1 MFGQKRLL
9 ELLGKYNVPGPRYTS
24 YPTVPAWTESVQAG
38 DYEKALQITSC
49 RSPGSGCTGEVTSPL
64 LATGDWQPAPY
75 LSLYFHL
82 PFCEN
87 LCHFCGCMQVITK
100 DHSRSR
106 SYVDL
111 LLKEM
116 DHVRSIIPD
125 KSKKVSQIHFGG
137 GTPNFL
143 QPQELEE
150 IVGKIRSDYQ
160 VLPDA
165 EIAIEMHPR
174 TSTKAFCDKLAELK
188 FNRISLGVQDLD
200 PAVQSLINRHQT
212 YEMTKEMINYLRS
225 IGFDSF
231 NFDLVYGLPGQTME
245 GWKKTLDQVLH
256 LHPNRLAVYS
266 YAHVPWIRPVQRT
279 FKDSDLPS
287 PELKLTLFHIAY
299 DFFTKNGYRLIGMD
313 HFALE
318 DDELSKAM
326 ENKTI
331 HRNFMGYSTKA
342 EAHQIGFGVSSIS
355 YVNGNYFQNIKI
367 LKEYETSIKE
377 KKLATYRGMLLSADD
392 LMRRDLITKLMCHG
406 KILIG
411 DFEKKW
417 GISFWQTFG
426 GKLEKLK
433 DFAQENLVEIS
444 QDKIEVVGEGFL
456 FLRNMA
462 MLFDEYLEKVKK
474 ESKTPVFSKTV

>member
-1 MFGQKRLL
+1 MFQAKRLL
-9 ELLGKYNVPGPRYTS
+9 ELLGKYNLPGPRYTS
-24 YPTVPAWTESVQAG
+24 YPTVPAWTTNVTAN
-38 DYEKALQITSC
+38 DYQNSLRAL
-49 RSPGSGCTGEVTSPL
+49 
-64 LATGDWQPAPY
+64 APN

-106 SYVDL
+106 FYVETL
-111 LLKEM
+111 LDEM
-116 DHVRSIIPD
+116 DYVGSLIPD
-125 KSKKVSQIHFGG
+125 KPTQVSQIHFGG

-143 QPQELEE
+143 QPEELEDLVKKVR
-150 IVGKIRSDYQ
+150 IHYQ

-174 TSTKAFCDKLAELK
+174 TSTKDFCDKLAELK

-200 PAVQSLINRHQT
+200 PVVQSLINRHQS
-212 YEMTKEMINYLRS
+212 YEMTKEMVDYLRS
-225 IGFDSF
+225 LGFDSF

-245 GWKKTLDQVLH
+245 GWQKTLDQVLG

-279 FKDSDLPS
+279 FKDSDLPP
-287 PELKLTLFHIAY
+287 PELKLELFHTAY

-313 HFALE
+313 HFALKE
-318 DDELSKAM
+318 DELSKAK
-326 ENKTI
+326 EDGTI

-342 EAHQIGFGVSSIS
+342 DAHQIGFGVSSIS
-355 YVNGNYFQNIKI
+355 YVNGNYFQNIKT

-377 KKLATYRGMLLSADD
+377 KKLATYRGFLLNRDD

-406 KILIG
+406 KILIR

-417 GISFWQTFG
+417 GIDFGQTFDG
-426 GKLEKLK
+426 ELEKLK
-433 DFAQENLVEIS
+433 DFTQENLVEIS
-444 QDKIEVVGEGFL
+444 QDKVEVIGEGFL

-462 MLFDEYLEKVKK
+462 MVFDTYLEGVKRR
-474 ESKTPVFSKTV
+474 SKTPVFSRTV

>member
-1 MFGQKRLL
+1 
-9 ELLGKYNVPGPRYTS
+9 
-24 YPTVPAWTESVQAG
+24 
-38 DYEKALQITSC
+38 
-49 RSPGSGCTGEVTSPL
+49 
-64 LATGDWQPAPY
+64 
-75 LSLYFHL
+75 
-82 PFCEN
+82 
-87 LCHFCGCMQVITK
+87 MQVITK

-106 SYVDL
+106 SYVDRL
-111 LLKEM
+111 LQEM
-116 DHVRSIIPD
+116 EQVRSLIPEQVG
-125 KSKKVSQIHFGG
+125 KVSQIHFGG

-143 QPQELEE
+143 QPEELEE
-150 IVGKIRSDYQ
+150 IVAKIKTYYQ
-160 VLPDA
+160 VFPDA

-200 PAVQSLINRHQT
+200 PVVQSLINRHQT
-212 YEMTKEMINYLRS
+212 YEITKEMVDYLRS
-225 IGFDSF
+225 LGFDSF

-256 LHPNRLAVYS
+256 LHPNRLAIYS

-287 PELKLTLFHIAY
+287 PELKLTLFHAAY

-318 DDELSKAM
+318 EDELSKAM

-342 EAHQIGFGVSSIS
+342 DAHQIGFGVSSIS
-355 YVNGNYFQNIKI
+355 YVNGNYFQNIKTI
-367 LKEYETSIKE
+367 KEYEGTIKE
-377 KKLATYRGMLLSADD
+377 KKPATYRGFLLSNDD
-392 LMRRDLITKLMCHG
+392 LIRRDLITKLMCHG

-417 GISFWQTFG
+417 GISFWQTFSHE
-426 GKLEKLK
+426 LEQLK
-433 DFAQENLVEIS
+433 DFAQENLIEIS
-444 QDKIEVVGEGFL
+444 ENKIEVIREGFL

-462 MLFDEYLEKVKK
+462 MVFDEYLARVKEKAN
-474 ESKTPVFSKTV
+474 TPVFSRTV